1 MEKCVLLR
9 GTYVM
14 VIIQPWQVDMCFSD
28 RRKKTNRLTLF
39 LFFGEYFHER
49 RVIAEGKFLLNTF
62 MVQT

>member
-28 RRKKTNRLTLF
+28 RRKKQTGSRCS

-49 RVIAEGKFLLNTF
+49 RVIAEGEFLLNTF
-62 MVQT
+62 MVQI